1 MTCPTLNYLTENSRA
16 YWKHYKFMMCGV
28 KNDCLP
34 QRIENVLELI
44 VQLNILFTIEWLG
57 LQLGK
62 KFVKSVWPF
71 CSILHACIIGIEVL
85 EIQSYKVKCI
95 L

>member
-1 MTCPTLNYLTENSRA
+1 
-16 YWKHYKFMMCGV
+16 MMCGV

-62 KFVKSVWPF
+62 KCVKSV
-71 CSILHACIIGIEVL
+71 
-85 EIQSYKVKCI
+85 
-95 L
+95 